1 MPIDTERGAPEDY
14 QQSAHA
20 RREPPLPSSPPAIDL
35 RELAAIFLGGALGA
49 LLRVW
54 LGLEF
59 TGAAD
64 AWPWAVFAVNVSG
77 CFALGYLATRLHE
90 RLPPSTYRRPL
101 LATGF
106 CGAYTT
112 FSTVQVELLQMLDR
126 AHYAL
131 AAGYGT
137 ASIAAGYLAIW
148 LATAGVRRV
157 RVIA

>member
-1 MPIDTERGAPEDY
+1 MPTETDRRA
-14 QQSAHA
+14 A
-20 RREPPLPSSPPAIDL
+20 RRERLPPIDP
-35 RELAAIFLGGALGA
+35 RELAAIFAGGALGA

-59 TGAAD
+59 AD
-64 AWPWAVFAVNVSG
+64 TANGWPWVVFAVNISG
-77 CFALGYLATRLHE
+77 CLALGYLATRLQE

-131 AAGYGT
+131 AAGYGA
-137 ASIAAGYLAIW
+137 ASVAAGFAAIW
-148 LATAGVRRV
+148 LASAGVRRV
-157 RVIA
+157 RAIA

>member
-1 MPIDTERGAPEDY
+1 MPTETDRPARRTRLPPIDV
-14 QQSAHA
+14 
-20 RREPPLPSSPPAIDL
+20 
-35 RELAAIFLGGALGA
+35 RELAAIFFGGALGA

-59 TGAAD
+59 AGAAN
-64 AWPWAVFAVNVSG
+64 AWPWAVFVVNVSG
-77 CFALGYLATRLHE
+77 SFALGYFATRLQE

-112 FSTVQVELLQMLDR
+112 FSTVQVELLQMLER
-126 AHYAL
+126 SHYAL
-131 AAGYGT
+131 AAGYGA
-137 ASIAAGYLAIW
+137 ASITAGYLAIW